1 MSGLTLDTGALIAV
15 ERNDRPAVLAIET
28 AIRMKQPVV
37 VPAGVVGQAWRNP
50 RRQVRLVR
58 LLETEGVEIEP
69 LDSDRAKRAGQL
81 CGVTRTKDVIDAS
94 VVLCAKARKTS
105 IMTSDADDLRRLDPN
120 IELIEV

>member
-1 MSGLTLDTGALIAV
+1 MSRLTLDTGALIAF
-15 ERNDRPAVLAIET
+15 ERNERLTSAVIE
-28 AIRMKQPVV
+28 AALRAKELVV

-81 CGVTRTKDVIDAS
+81 CGATKTKDVIDAS
-94 VVLCAKARKTS
+94 VVLCARGHKTA
-105 IMTSDADDLRRLDPN
+105 IMTSDPDDLRRLDPDV
-120 IELIEV
+120 ELIVV